1 MVDSTVIAQFIM
13 GVRKGEQILA
23 VGVIV
28 PQKQYCCRA
37 AS

>member
-1 MVDSTVIAQFIM
+1 MVDSTAIAQFIT
-13 GVRKGEQILA
+13 GVRKGELVLA